1 MAQIWRMCTDDPEL
15 DQSSSFTNCVVSVQE
30 ALSRFGMIWRMTSMH
45 IDAAG
50 QSLPI
55 RAGLAGAIE
64 DAWQRLARAG
74 TWWSGGE
81 RISIAAEVRRAA
93 TCGLCGQ
100 RKVALS
106 PYTIDG
112 GHDTDGVLPA
122 DSVEA
127 IHRLATDAG
136 RVTETWVRGI
146 IEGSLGEE
154 RYVEIVSIV
163 AIVTALD
170 TFDRA
175 LGRAPRELPEPVPGA
190 PSHERPAGA
199 KRNLAWVATLA
210 PEDIQPGDPDPYAVH
225 GDKNIHRAASLVPQE
240 VFNFFDLDVELYLR
254 DHEIRDFAREYR
266 AISHAQIELIAARA
280 SSINACF
287 Y

>member
-1 MAQIWRMCTDDPEL
+1 
-15 DQSSSFTNCVVSVQE
+15 
-30 ALSRFGMIWRMTSMH
+30 MH
-45 IDAAG
+45 IDVAG

-64 DAWQRLARAG
+64 DAWQRLARPG
-74 TWWSGGE
+74 TWWSGDE
-81 RISIAAEVRRAA
+81 RIAIAAEVRRATA
-93 TCGLCGQ
+93 CGLCRQ

-112 GHDTDGVLPA
+112 AHDTDGVLPDNA
-122 DSVEA
+122 VDA

-136 RVTETWVRGI
+136 RMTETWVREIVAGP
-146 IEGSLGEE
+146 LGEE
-154 RYVEIVSIV
+154 RYVEIVSLT
-163 AIVTALD
+163 AIVIALD
-170 TFDRA
+170 TFDEA
-175 LGRAPRELPEPVPGA
+175 LGRPLRALPEPVVGA
-190 PSHERPAGA
+190 SSRIRPPGA

-210 PEDIQPGDPDPYAVH
+210 PEDITAADPDPYAIH
-225 GDKNIHRAASLVPQE
+225 GDKNIHRAVSLVPQE

-254 DHEIRDFAREYR
+254 DEEIRDFEHEYR